1 MCDIDNLKK
10 IRDMIERMNKIQQ
23 VHILKI
29 LKDNKIEYSENS
41 NGIFVNMTLL
51 NNETLIR
58 IQNFIKY
65 VDLQEV
71 QLETFEDIKT
81 KYHNAYYKD
90 NKEKAMC

>member
-29 LKDNKIEYSENS
+29 LKDNKIEYSENN